1 MQITFQFG
9 PCDHSMYPQKYIQ
22 DKAWWYL
29 FKINGQTVAGSPKYC
44 HCSGWNDHIFTQTYT
59 NYMGIMQ
66 ITTQFIYIHDLIPI
80 IGILFDKNKTWVS
93 DLSSWPYK
101 KFSHP
106 LPTVFEEMPS
116 CFLLNDFFRYFT
128 LLNCLNW

>member
-44 HCSGWNDHIFTQTYT
+44 HPSGWNDHIFTQTYT
-59 NYMGIMQ
+59 NYGDYANYYS
-66 ITTQFIYIHDLIPI
+66 IYLHTWCNTNSWHFLI
-80 IGILFDKNKTWVS
+80 KTKHGYLTSQVDHIKSLATLHPPHCVS
-93 DLSSWPYK
+93 IK
-101 KFSHP
+101 
-106 LPTVFEEMPS
+106 FEEMLS
-116 CFLLNDFFRYFT
+116 CFLLNDFFVT
-128 LLNCLNW
+128 LHY